1 MNCYKIFMR
10 IQEMMKRYSF
20 ISHVDE
26 LKRESNTDEKSD
38 YRKDAIDKFED
49 IDNGDANE
57 VNKEQE
63 ATKLQE
69 SGVIPK
75 MLKFKN
81 LNELLD
87 GRIFAEIT
95 EK

>member
-1 MNCYKIFMR
+1 
-10 IQEMMKRYSF
+10 MMKRHSF

-38 YRKDAIDKFED
+38 YRKDALDKFED

-63 ATKLQE
+63 ATKL
-69 SGVIPK
+69 
-75 MLKFKN
+75 
-81 LNELLD
+81 
-87 GRIFAEIT
+87 
-95 EK
+95 